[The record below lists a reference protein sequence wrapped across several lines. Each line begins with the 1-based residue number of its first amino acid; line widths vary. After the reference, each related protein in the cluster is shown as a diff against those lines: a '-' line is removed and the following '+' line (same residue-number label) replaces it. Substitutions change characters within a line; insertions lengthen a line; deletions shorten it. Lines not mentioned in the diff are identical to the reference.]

1 MSRQTITTDVVIIGA
16 GIAGL
21 WLHNRLNQMG
31 FHALLLENKTIG
43 NAQTLSSQGIIHGG
57 TKYALN
63 GILSKATQAI
73 GSMPARWQACL
84 DGKGD
89 VDLTHVKVLAD
100 HQLMWSKQ
108 QLSSK
113 MVSFFA
119 SKALSSRMQTV
130 AKADR
135 PELFRYPEFKGALY
149 QLDEPVL
156 DIASVLKNLAQ
167 PWHGRI
173 IHTPES
179 TEIMWQ
185 QNNEG
190 VQAIQLNGIEIKAQ
204 QFVLTAG
211 EGNGELLE
219 TLKFTKPTMQLR
231 PLQMVLC
238 KAKNTP
244 QALPAIYAHS
254 LGSGSKPIATIT
266 SHFGEDGNTIWYI
279 GGNIAEQGVG
289 KNFHKITTDAKDLL
303 NDILPWFDFPEL
315 EWATHAVNR
324 AEPKQSALSRP
335 DTAFVESKNNVHIAW
350 PTKLALAP
358 DLADQIIKQLQK
370 QNLQKNTHRMTVN
383 LPPATIS
390 KPLWDKAFQ

>member
-1 MSRQTITTDVVIIGA
+1 MNQQTITTDVVIIGA

-57 TKYALN
+57 AKYALN
-63 GILSKATQAI
+63 GILSTATQAI
-73 GSMPARWQACL
+73 GAMPARWQACL

-89 VDLTHVKVLAD
+89 MDLTKAKVLAS

-135 PELFRYPEFKGALY
+135 PELFQHPEFRGALY

-156 DIASVLKNLAQ
+156 DIPSVLNNLAQ
-167 PWHGRI
+167 PWKDRI
-173 IHTPES
+173 IHTPANS
-179 TEIMWQ
+179 EIQWQ
-185 QNNEG
+185 QNSSG
-190 VQAIQLNGIEIKAQ
+190 VQAIHLNGIDIKAQ

-211 EGNGELLE
+211 EGNEDLLKS
-219 TLKFTKPTMQLR
+219 LNINKPVMQRR

-238 KAKNTP
+238 KAKDI
-244 QALPAIYAHS
+244 QLALPAIYAHS
-254 LGSGSKPIATIT
+254 LGSGTKPIATIT
-266 SHFGEDGNTIWYI
+266 SHLSEDGNTIWYI
-279 GGNIAEQGVG
+279 GGNIAEQGVD
-289 KNFHKITTDAKDLL
+289 KNFQKITTEATYLL

-358 DLADQIIKQLQK
+358 DLADRIIRQLQK
-370 QNLQKNTHRMTVN
+370 QNLQANNHNMIMN
-383 LPPATIS
+383 LPPAVVGQ
-390 KPLWDKAFQ
+390 PLWDKAFK

>member
-1 MSRQTITTDVVIIGA
+1 MGQQTITTDVVIIGA

-21 WLHNRLNQMG
+21 WLHNSLNQMG

-57 TKYALN
+57 AKYALN
-63 GILSKATQAI
+63 GILSRATQAI
-73 GSMPARWQACL
+73 SAMPARWQDCL

-89 VDLTHVKVLAD
+89 VDLTQVKVLSD

-119 SKALSSRMQTV
+119 SKALSSRMQVV
-130 AKADR
+130 AKTER
-135 PELFRYPEFKGALY
+135 PELFQHPEFKGALY

-156 DIASVLKNLAQ
+156 DISSVLNCLAQ
-167 PWHGRI
+167 PWQDRI
-173 IHTPES
+173 IHTPENA
-179 TEIMWQ
+179 EVRW
-185 QNNEG
+185 QNNNTG

-211 EGNGELLE
+211 EGNEDLLK
-219 TLKFTKPTMQLR
+219 TLNINKPTMQRR

-238 KAKNTP
+238 KAKNAQHT
-244 QALPAIYAHS
+244 LPAIYAHS

-266 SHFGEDGNTIWYI
+266 SHFTEDGNTVWYI

-289 KNFHKITTDAKDLL
+289 KDFQKITTEAKDLL
-303 NDILPWFDFPEL
+303 LNILPWFDFPEL
-315 EWATHAVNR
+315 EWAVHSVNR
-324 AEPKQSALSRP
+324 AEPKQSAMSRP

-358 DLADQIIKQLQK
+358 DLADRIIIRLQE
-370 QNLQKNTHRMTVN
+370 QDLQKNTHNMIIN
-383 LPPATIS
+383 LPQAIIS
-390 KPLWDKAFQ
+390 LPLWDKVFL